1 MNGQADPGTYKTQT
15 IILSTWLI
23 LTLLSLPIQKLTS
36 PSSVPGKR
44 TIMASTE
51 DITHQAISSYFIGP
65 RAENLD
71 EFRNN
76 ISVILDEIQRAREK
90 YFKEDVV
97 RPASTPSILPHKLTN
112 AGKRLHIHPTL
123 GPAIR

>member
-1 MNGQADPGTYKTQT
+1 
-15 IILSTWLI
+15 
-23 LTLLSLPIQKLTS
+23 
-36 PSSVPGKR
+36 
-44 TIMASTE
+44 MASTE

-90 YFKEDVV
+90 YFKEDMV
-97 RPASTPSILPHKLTN
+97 RFTRTPSTWPWS
-112 AGKRLHIHPTL
+112 
-123 GPAIR
+123 

>member
-1 MNGQADPGTYKTQT
+1 
-15 IILSTWLI
+15 
-23 LTLLSLPIQKLTS
+23 
-36 PSSVPGKR
+36 
-44 TIMASTE
+44 MASTE
-51 DITHQAISSYFIGP
+51 DITHLAISSYFIGP

-97 RPASTPSILPHKLTN
+97 RSTMTSSTFAEELTG
-112 AGKRLHIHPTL
+112 AGKRVHIHPAL
-123 GPAIR
+123 GPAVR